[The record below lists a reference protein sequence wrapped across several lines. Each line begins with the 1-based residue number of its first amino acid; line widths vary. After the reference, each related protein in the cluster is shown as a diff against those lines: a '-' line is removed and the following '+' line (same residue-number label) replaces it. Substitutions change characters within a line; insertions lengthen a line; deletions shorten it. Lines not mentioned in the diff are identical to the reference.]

1 MYKIQSYQSEEA
13 DVFGHHLY
21 FNADHEVFGAHFPGN
36 PIVPG
41 AVLIDVVRSA
51 ASDVLGK
58 EMRVVDVKNA
68 KFVTVIVPHSDVMLN
83 ITSRYAQAQDGFLF
97 KSVISDSEK
106 IYAKFD
112 LIVKEE
118 MV

>member
-1 MYKIQSYQSEEA
+1 MPSDIISILTLTTRCLAPTSLA
-13 DVFGHHLY
+13 ILS
-21 FNADHEVFGAHFPGN
+21 
-36 PIVPG
+36 PG

-58 EMRVVDVKNA
+58 EARVVEVKNA
-68 KFVTVIVPHSDVMLN
+68 KFITVIVPDSDVTLN
-83 ITSRYAQAQDGFLF
+83 ITSRCAQAENGILF
-97 KSVISDSEK
+97 KSVVSDSEK

-118 MV
+118 RL

>member
-13 DVFGHHLY
+13 GAFGHHLY
-21 FNADHEVFGAHFPGN
+21 FNANHEVFGAHFPGN

-58 EMRVVDVKNA
+58 EMRVVEVKNA
-68 KFVTVIVPHSDVMLN
+68 KFITVIVPDSDVTLN
-83 ITSRYAQAQDGFLF
+83 ITSRCAQAENGVLF
-97 KSVISDSEK
+97 KSVVSDSEK

-118 MV
+118 TL